1 MIYTI
6 AVDGPVGA
14 GKSSVA
20 DQVAERLHILHLDTG
35 AMYRAFAY
43 QALKEGVALDDG
55 EALSGLAARCMP
67 QVRYMGGVQHT
78 LINGEDVT
86 GLIRTPEISMAAST
100 VSRQACVRSAMVAQ
114 QQALARRQS
123 MLLDGR
129 DIGTRVLPNA
139 TLKIFLTAS
148 AQVRAKRRF
157 DELQQKG
164 DSSTYEQ
171 VLAEVIQRDE
181 QDSTRQVDPLRPAQ
195 DAQVIDTSDMSQE
208 QVVEE
213 ILRRI
218 QLKLGHHPPRAERF
232 TPMYRF
238 AFGLAG
244 VLFRTLLPVQ
254 IHHEERLQMDAP
266 YILIANHQHMMDPL
280 LIAWTC
286 YRYQVRFMGKKELAK
301 SPIGKWFFS
310 KLLMITVDRHHTDMG
325 AIRSALKV
333 LKEGHVLGIFP
344 EGTRNKPGVMEDMES
359 GIGMLALM
367 GKAKLLPAYIA
378 GKPRLF
384 RRVHVY
390 YGQPISLADI
400 AQKGVNKESC
410 EEVLERIR
418 QVYRQMVADAPGA
431 TSHSPS

>member
-244 VLFRTLLPVQ
+244 VLF
-254 IHHEERLQMDAP
+254 A
-266 YILIANHQHMMDPL
+266 
-280 LIAWTC
+280 
-286 YRYQVRFMGKKELAK
+286 VRFGTIDAAAGTGYELNVVAAAVVGGVAVFGG
-301 SPIGKWFFS
+301 SGTVWGAALGALLLTVIGNALAVLDINQFWQQAIVGALI
-310 KLLMITVDRHHTDMG
+310 LLAIGVDRLVAART
-325 AIRSALKV
+325 ARV
-333 LKEGHVLGIFP
+333 LK
-344 EGTRNKPGVMEDMES
+344 RS
-359 GIGMLALM
+359 GA
-367 GKAKLLPAYIA
+367 KA
-378 GKPRLF
+378 R
-384 RRVHVY
+384 
-390 YGQPISLADI
+390 
-400 AQKGVNKESC
+400 
-410 EEVLERIR
+410 
-418 QVYRQMVADAPGA
+418 
-431 TSHSPS
+431 